1 MTITR
6 RFLTNWQS
14 ILALCIITGYVI
26 VAVGAPWI
34 APQEDPQNPTFLRRL
49 PGVRPTALRIP
60 RPPRPGAPLGT
71 APGGWDIFYAL
82 IWGTRPALRFG
93 LITALLT
100 AVTGVLIGAFSGY
113 LEGAGRLLMRVTD
126 AFLTFP
132 AIAGIYLFRYTL
144 IPMPALLSTSAD
156 ASLTFWQVA
165 FQKLQLDPTMLALI
179 AFSWM
184 PYARIIH
191 ANFTTLKHT
200 EYAMAARVTGAP
212 PLRIIFRH
220 LLPNAIAPAI
230 VLATRDIGG
239 MVLLEATFTFIG
251 LGSGLPWGTL
261 LVASRDWIIGPGGNP
276 LTYWWVFVPATLT
289 LIVFSVGWNVL
300 GDGLNTALN
309 PRTRGYRSD

>member
-6 RFLTNWQS
+6 RFLINWQS
-14 ILALCIITGYVI
+14 VLALCIIAGYII

-34 APQEDPQNPTFLRRL
+34 APQDDPQNPTFLRRM
-49 PGVRPTALRIP
+49 PGVRTTALRTP
-60 RPPRPGAPLGT
+60 RPPQPGALLGT
-71 APGGWDIFYAL
+71 TPGGWDIFYAL

-100 AVTGVLIGAFSGY
+100 ACTGVLIGAFSGY
-113 LEGAGRLLMRVTD
+113 LEGAVGRLLMRVTD

-132 AIAGIYLFRYTL
+132 AIAGIYLFRYAL
-144 IPMPALLSTSAD
+144 LPANTLLSTSTD
-156 ASLTFWQVA
+156 ASMTFWQVV

-239 MVLLEATFTFIG
+239 MVLLEAAFTF
-251 LGSGLPWGTL
+251 
-261 LVASRDWIIGPGGNP
+261 IGPGGNP
-276 LTYWWVFVPATLT
+276 LPYWWVFIPATLT
-289 LIVFSVGWNVL
+289 LILFSIGWNLL

-309 PRTRGYRSD
+309 PRGK

>member
-1 MTITR
+1 MMIAR

-14 ILALCIITGYVI
+14 VLALCIIAGYVI
-26 VAVGAPWI
+26 VAVGAPWL
-34 APQEDPQNPTFLRRL
+34 APQNDPQNPVFMRRL
-49 PGVRPTALRIP
+49 LGIRPSALRAP
-60 RPPRPGAPLGT
+60 RPPQPEAVLGT
-71 APGGWDIFYAL
+71 TPGGWDIAYAL

-100 AVTGVLIGAFSGY
+100 ACTGVLIGAFSGY
-113 LEGAGRLLMRVTD
+113 LERAMGRLLMRVTD

-132 AIAGIYLFRYTL
+132 AIAGIYLFRY
-144 IPMPALLSTSAD
+144 ALPSASAD
-156 ASLTFWQVA
+156 APLTFWQVA
-165 FQKLQLDPTMLALI
+165 FEKLQVDPTMLALI

-191 ANFTTLKHT
+191 ANFTTLKHA
-200 EYAMAARVTGAP
+200 EYAMAAKTTGAP

-251 LGSGLPWGTL
+251 MGSGLPWGTL

-276 LTYWWVFVPATLT
+276 LIYWWVFVPATLT
-289 LIVFSVGWNVL
+289 LIMFSIGWNLL

-309 PRTRGYRSD
+309 PRVKR

>member
-6 RFLTNWQS
+6 RFLINWQS
-14 ILALCIITGYVI
+14 ILALCVI
-26 VAVGAPWI
+26 AVYLAVAVCAPWI
-34 APQEDPQNPTFLRRL
+34 APQDDPQNPVYLRL
-49 PGVRPTALRIP
+49 LQGVRPSALRIP
-60 RPPRPGAPLGT
+60 RPPQPGALLGT
-71 APGGWDIFYAL
+71 TPGGWDIAYTL

-100 AVTGVLIGAFSGY
+100 ACTGVLIGAFSGY
-113 LEGAGRLLMRVTD
+113 LEGAAGRLLMRATD

-132 AIAGIYLFRYTL
+132 AIAGIYLFRY
-144 IPMPALLSTSAD
+144 ALLPANVTVTP
-156 ASLTFWQVA
+156 TFWQTA
-165 FQKLQLDPTMLALI
+165 LQKLQIDPTMLALI

-239 MVLLEATFTFIG
+239 MVVLEATFTFIG

-261 LVASRDWIIGPGGNP
+261 LVSARDWIIGPGGSP
-276 LTYWWVFVPATLT
+276 LTYWWVFIPATLT
-289 LIVFSVGWNVL
+289 LIMFSIGWNLL
-300 GDGLNTALN
+300 GDGLNSALN
-309 PRTRGYRSD
+309 PRARGRT